1 MSEEIKSSE
10 QSNSGQ
16 TVIVNQREKNGV
28 GTAGFVLAVIAL
40 CFVQLPVP
48 GRILWVLGLIFSF
61 IGVFRTPKRMAIA
74 GLAISLI
81 GVILLILIRTV
92 PGVAKIFSTFF

>member
-1 MSEEIKSSE
+1 MSEAIRSSE

-16 TVIVNQREKNGV
+16 TVIVNQREKNGF

-40 CFVQLPVP
+40 FFGWIPVIGWIVWAP
-48 GRILWVLGLIFSF
+48 GLIFSF

-81 GVILLILIRTV
+81 GIILLILIRTV
-92 PGVAKIFSTFF
+92 PGVAKIFGIN